1 MELASER
8 GVLNWHAH
16 TRALFLMHWHS
27 GMGGYHWQI
36 LHVLFLRIHHHY
48 VMYCCPYIVNVVL
61 LTCWE
66 SSTNVFVTL
75 HREKGEKMK

>member
-8 GVLNWHAH
+8 GVSNWYAC

-48 VMYCCPYIVNVVL
+48 ITYCCPYIVNVVL
-61 LTCWE
+61 
-66 SSTNVFVTL
+66 NVLGEQHKCLLSLYT
-75 HREKGEKMK
+75 EKREKMK

>member
-8 GVLNWHAH
+8 GVLNWHAR

-36 LHVLFLRIHHHY
+36 LDVLFLRIHHHY
-48 VMYCCPYIVNVVL
+48 VTYCCPYIMNVVL
-61 LTCWE
+61 
-66 SSTNVFVTL
+66 NVL
-75 HREKGEKMK
+75 GEQHKCLYHFTQRKRKKMK